1 MGPPRRTVPAWLTLA
16 LLWCA
21 APLVLAAVTIP
32 PLLELQPSKEE
43 VLFTVNHDP
52 DQAPDPF
59 TLPCRADAL
68 PEPSYYWLKDGEK
81 YDLDDEEEEHGR
93 VEMVEGEG
101 SLVFHDPR
109 PEDQGTYQCVAEN
122 SVGAAHSEIATVKR
136 AMMANFPKSEP
147 RVVTAALG
155 QSLSLPCTPPE
166 GYPQPSL
173 HWVLQTSD
181 GGLRSLNSP
190 RLTVDEEGT
199 LWFSYVTPEDASE
212 DALYA
217 CAASSATRESSVHIV
232 DLSGRTEYRMGNWV
246 YLNVSYPGDDKSTL
260 PESNLPPVKQYV
272 SDHEVT
278 ALQGDEVKLY
288 CIFGG

>member
-1 MGPPRRTVPAWLTLA
+1 MTWMTRKRNMEEWRWWREREAWCSMIHAPR
-16 LLWCA
+16 
-21 APLVLAAVTIP
+21 I
-32 PLLELQPSKEE
+32 K
-43 VLFTVNHDP
+43 
-52 DQAPDPF
+52 
-59 TLPCRADAL
+59 
-68 PEPSYYWLKDGEK
+68 
-81 YDLDDEEEEHGR
+81 
-93 VEMVEGEG
+93 
-101 SLVFHDPR
+101 
-109 PEDQGTYQCVAEN
+109 
-122 SVGAAHSEIATVKR
+122 
-136 AMMANFPKSEP
+136 
-147 RVVTAALG
+147 
-155 QSLSLPCTPPE
+155 
-166 GYPQPSL
+166 
-173 HWVLQTSD
+173 TSD

-217 CAASSATRESSVHIV
+217 CAASSAT
-232 DLSGRTEYRMGNWV
+232 RTEYRMGNWV